1 MGGTLRGGTYDKE
14 IRESGPD
21 LRPCRHGRRR
31 LLPGVHPDPRLH
43 RLDQADPVHPHY
55 FLLGMVFFLLLALLE
70 KAFRFSDWKH
80 TGKALALYQVGLN
93 ATALGF
99 LARGVM
105 EVLGTQLSRGL
116 NASISGVAGIGHVML
131 GVSMVLLL
139 VQIKKKAE

>member
-1 MGGTLRGGTYDKE
+1 MTKKYANLALIYALAAMAGGVFFREFTRILGYTGLTKLTL
-14 IRESGPD
+14 
-21 LRPCRHGRRR
+21 L
-31 LLPGVHPDPRLH
+31 
-43 RLDQADPVHPHY
+43 HPHY

-93 ATALGF
+93 VTALGF